1 MNFMTLHRWLGLSC
15 LIMIGMNCY
24 VEYPLSKTI
33 AIWGA
38 LICLSI
44 VYGTQLYKLIDRW
57 LPK

>member
-1 MNFMTLHRWLGLSC
+1 MTLHRWLGLSC